1 MNNHLHH
8 HEMYYDQPSSRS
20 PGAHRHQQQTLHR
33 QPSRQFDAYGQMPN
47 NIYAP
52 DDHTL
57 RYDGNRFDRMN
68 ATMQGGGYGYEM
80 PSAQTWNPSAFG
92 GGNNFPNFGASGRMK
107 STSRGRSA
115 LPTVSATIHGSCENS
130 SGFIADYRPNR
141 HGSISSSYLQLIHMV
156 VSAPLHLEARSSA
169 LSNTR
174 PILMRSLYQPL
185 LSSRIYPLR

>member
-1 MNNHLHH
+1 MNSHLHH
-8 HEMYYDQPSSRS
+8 HDIYYDQPSSRS

-47 NIYAP
+47 NIYPP

-68 ATMQGGGYGYEM
+68 ATMQGGGGYGYEM

-92 GGNNFPNFGASGRMK
+92 GGNNFPSFGATGRMK

-115 LPTVSATIHGSCENS
+115 LPTVSPSCCHDSINQREHRTN
-130 SGFIADYRPNR
+130 YKLTR
-141 HGSISSSYLQLIHMV
+141 HGSISSSYL
-156 VSAPLHLEARSSA
+156 P
-169 LSNTR
+169 
-174 PILMRSLYQPL
+174 
-185 LSSRIYPLR
+185 